1 MRDLKATQLYA
12 TDGDVYDVIMASSRR
27 MSSSVLLEMIS
38 ERRIFCSPHAEREEL
53 ADYISG
59 FIHDHS
65 DIARLIQKGE
75 YNRSAERT
83 TFVDLD
89 VELSADDIKSAVIKY
104 QQQVGLSEKITTP
117 ISTISKT
124 RVNLEYDEIDHSR
137 TKLFQ
142 KQRRQADFSFDVSE
156 GRTRVR
162 RPATDKARSVFF
174 KLKTIIDTA
183 RASASNIEEISVADL
198 ITSETRTEFFMKM
211 MRSVIG
217 YSGQMV
223 TDARVARWTDDQGH
237 GFNEN
242 DAGEEDDV
250 EAHAA
255 RQRIISIVNSVSMR
269 GVNITATD
277 EYQKLLETGF
287 FLTSLTWVSEQQAE
301 PRDKVQ
307 FEVAFENGV
316 EGTGFRYAV
325 RYSPRRSTGDYS
337 KSFQAVPETR
347 KPVLCKL
354 IEETAR
360 AVLTSM
366 REAAQPVSSTGD
378 AGDI

>member
-27 MSSSVLLEMIS
+27 MSSNVLLEMIS
-38 ERRIFCSPHAEREEL
+38 ERRIFCSPHAQREEL
-53 ADYISG
+53 ADYTSG
-59 FIHDHS
+59 LIHDHY

-75 YNRSAERT
+75 YNRNAERT

-89 VELSADDIKSAVIKY
+89 VELSSDDIKSAVIEY
-104 QQQVGLSEKITTP
+104 QRQVGLSEKITTP
-117 ISTISKT
+117 ISTINKT

-142 KQRRQADFSFDVSE
+142 KQQRQADFSFDVSD

-162 RPATDKARSVFF
+162 RPATDKARVVFL
-174 KLKTIIDTA
+174 KLKSIIDTA
-183 RASASNIEEISVADL
+183 RASASNIEEISVSEF
-198 ITSETRTEFFMKM
+198 ITSGDRTEFFMRM
-211 MRSVIG
+211 MKSVLG
-217 YSGQMV
+217 YQGQLV
-223 TDARVARWTDDQGH
+223 TDARVARWTDDQGQAFSDH
-237 GFNEN
+237 DTNDEN
-242 DAGEEDDV
+242 DV
-250 EAHAA
+250 ETQAA

-277 EYQKLLETGF
+277 EYQKLLEKGF
-287 FLTSLTWVSEQQAE
+287 FLTSLTWMSEQQAE

-325 RYSPRRSTGDYS
+325 RYSPRRSAGDYS
-337 KSFQAVPETR
+337 KSFQSVPETR

-366 REAAQPVSSTGD
+366 REAARPMPSTGD
-378 AGDI
+378 AGGK